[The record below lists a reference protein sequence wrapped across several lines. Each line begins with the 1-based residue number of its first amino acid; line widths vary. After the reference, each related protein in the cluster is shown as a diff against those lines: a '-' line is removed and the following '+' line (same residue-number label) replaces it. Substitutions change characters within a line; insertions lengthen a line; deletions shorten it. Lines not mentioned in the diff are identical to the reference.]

1 MKKPV
6 LKIAMLILLVVLI
19 AGGVA
24 AGAVYLMTR
33 RTESPKV
40 AKAPNKGM
48 YLAGDFTTNL
58 VGDNGKN
65 RFLRAKIELEIVDE
79 KGLAEM
85 AKQHAVIRDQ
95 TLSVLRSKTV
105 QEVAEDDGMA
115 SLGRHL
121 MNHLNGVLKGV
132 EITGVY
138 FTDFVVQ

>member
-1 MKKPV
+1 MKKPA

-33 RTESPKV
+33 RTEGPKV

-65 RFLRAKIELEIVDE
+65 RFLRAKIELEIADE